1 MKSLMTGS
9 FKLRLIERRNNM
21 KNIIAFGLEPQ
32 EIESII
38 KKLPDDTNLTA
49 VEDFTDIIAFSG
61 FIYVINPWELE
72 NEELEILFDFY
83 LDIIEE
89 SFETIVFIKK
99 IKIPEELNKHF
110 FSYHDFSEL
119 EEELEHVLSR
129 ADKRYLEE

>member
-1 MKSLMTGS
+1 
-9 FKLRLIERRNNM
+9 M

>member
-9 FKLRLIERRNNM
+9 FKLRLIERRTRV
-21 KNIIAFGLEPQ
+21 KNIITFGLEPQ
-32 EIESII
+32 EIERII
-38 KKLPDDTNLTA
+38 KKLPDDTSLTA

-61 FIYVINPWELE
+61 FIYVINPWKLE
-72 NEELEILFDFY
+72 DEEQEILFDFY

-89 SFETIVFIKK
+89 SFETIVFIKI

-129 ADKRYLEE
+129 AEKRFLEE